1 MALHTRMNAKAIIS
15 QIMKQANGIGISK
28 SNVRRSSKL
37 KGQNGHAKSTYA
49 HSIKNIQNLRAVT
62 TQYIEFLKAR
72 HGQKI
77 MQNINAGS
85 AREWLLLKADE
96 ISGGTLNTYISAL
109 AKSFDNCSKL
119 GLNVSGKDI
128 TDIRKELKKK
138 GINLRKRHYNRA
150 YKDPYKIIN
159 NMQLSS
165 LYFISAKLQLEAG
178 LRLDDAINSNK
189 WQINDDNSITIL
201 GSKNGLCYSTKKLSD
216 KTIRQL
222 KLAKESGYYAPKNA
236 YVKDLK
242 AAGADKRGTHGL
254 RYNFAQERYEELRK
268 EGMGHIEALAQVSI
282 DMGHSRVEITRHYLV
297 GLYSMGGLA

>member
-15 QIMKQANGIGISK
+15 QIMRQANGIGISK

-37 KGQNGHAKSTYA
+37 KGQNGHTKSAYA
-49 HSIKNIQNLRAVT
+49 HSIKSLQNLRAVT
-62 TQYIEFLKAR
+62 TQYIEFLKAK

-77 MQNINAGS
+77 MQNINADS

-96 ISGGTLNTYISAL
+96 ISGGALNTYISAL
-109 AKSFDNCSKL
+109 AKSFDNCNKL

-138 GINLRKRHYNRA
+138 GMNLRKRHYNRA
-150 YKDPYKIIN
+150 YEDPYKIIS

-165 LYFISAKLQLEAG
+165 LYYISAKLQLEAG
-178 LRLDDAINSNK
+178 LRLDDAINSSK

-222 KLAKESGYYAPKNA
+222 KLAKEAGYYAPKNA

-268 EGMGHIEALAQVSI
+268 EGMSHIEALAQVSI

-297 GLYSMGGLA
+297 GL